1 MDIFYL
7 KNTANPDTIT
17 EMLKDLI
24 NQEARRQ
31 KSVINLIASEN
42 YASPAVKA
50 ALGSDLTNK
59 YAEGYPAARYYAG
72 NSIIDQ
78 VESEVIRLS
87 QQLFQTNYHVNVQ
100 AYSGSIA
107 NLAVYFGLL
116 KPGDP
121 FMGMELSHGGHLTH
135 GHPVTITGKLYN
147 RTAYM
152 VSEDTHLIDY
162 DELERIA
169 QKTKPK
175 LIISGASAYP
185 RTIDF
190 ERIGKIAKA
199 VGAYH
204 LADISHISGLVATG
218 LHPTPFGY
226 ADVVTTT
233 THKILRGPRGA
244 LIFCKEELTKSIDK
258 SIFPGIQGGPHMNTI
273 AAIGVSLE
281 EALRPDYTQYCRQVI
296 ANALALATELQR
308 HGFKILTDG
317 TDNHLLL
324 VDLRPLELSGQEAQ
338 DKLEKAGI
346 VVNMNTIP
354 YDDAPAKNPSGLRL
368 GTPAITTRG
377 FTTEQM
383 APLAEKIAKILK
395 P

>member
-1 MDIFYL
+1 
-7 KNTANPDTIT
+7 
-17 EMLKDLI
+17 MLKDLI
-24 NQEARRQ
+24 NQEEQRQ
-31 KSVINLIASEN
+31 KDVINLIASEN
-42 YASPAVKA
+42 YVSPAVKA

-59 YAEGYPAARYYAG
+59 YAEGYPDARYYAG
-72 NSIIDQ
+72 NRVIDQ

-87 QQLFQTNYHVNVQ
+87 QQLFKTDYHVNVQ

-107 NLAVYFGLL
+107 NLAVYFALL

-135 GHPVTITGKLYN
+135 GHPVTISGKLYS

-162 DELERIA
+162 DELERVA

-190 ERIGKIAKA
+190 ERIGQIAKA

-218 LHPTPFGY
+218 LHPTPFGH

-244 LIFCKEELTKSIDK
+244 LIFCKEELTKLIDK
-258 SIFPGIQGGPHMNTI
+258 AIFPGIQGGPHMNTI
-273 AAIGVSLE
+273 AAIGVALE
-281 EALRPDYTQYCRQVI
+281 EALKPEYTQYCRQVI

-383 APLAEKIAKILK
+383 APLAAKIAKILK